1 MRAARKKEEAF
12 KHERDRVDRGRSDKD
27 LDEIVEQVI
36 SRNPSILLDIQAGRR
51 QAIDR
56 VVIEVMR
63 KSNIK
68 TDPTKIKNIVLSKL

>member
-12 KHERDRVDRGRSDKD
+12 KHERDRVDSGRSDKD

-56 VVIEVMR
+56 VVIEVMHMSR
-63 KSNIK
+63 VK
-68 TDPTKIKNIVLSKL
+68 TDPSKIKNIVLSKL

>member
-12 KHERDRVDRGRSDKD
+12 KPDIGRSDKD

-36 SRNPSILLDIQAGRR
+36 SKSPSILLDIQAGRR
-51 QAIDR
+51 EAIDR

-63 KSNIK
+63 MSNVK
-68 TDPTKIKNIVLSKL
+68 TDPAKIKNIVLSKL